1 MANTSSFSKNLFQN
15 LKTEYNNHPSLLLV
29 LAALLCIPLSYAFNS
44 IALVLLTLVTI
55 VTSKKHNLK
64 VDTNLIFPVLL
75 YLLMVL
81 SVFWTI
87 DFHRTVSS
95 LSKELPLVLI
105 PICFL
110 AFRPFSTLEKDKII
124 QWFSFGI
131 VAYAI
136 FYLAK
141 ATFRFIISKDSSVF
155 FYHELVTKD
164 VNAIHVSV
172 YVAISFFYFLAKMQK
187 TTFDKVALGILFLMV
202 FLLSSKNIIV
212 IFIGLL
218 VCYQLFYTKTSKK
231 MRLKNLVLLL
241 LILFTLPFIGKIKER
256 FKEEYETIMTDSS
269 VNDVISKGSEKVYN
283 VSIKQA
289 WTNASFKPN
298 DYFPGTAFRVYQFRI
313 FIELL
318 QEESIFWTGFGL
330 DASYSKIAEKG
341 VHYNLFL
348 GNETQEGYQTKN
360 FHNQYIQIFAELG
373 IFGLLLLLTMLF
385 LSLRNALISKN
396 YPHIAFSV
404 LIIALFF
411 TESFLWRQRG
421 ITFFILM
428 YCIFNSNLK
437 PEKTISL

>member
-1 MANTSSFSKNLFQN
+1 
-15 LKTEYNNHPSLLLV
+15 
-29 LAALLCIPLSYAFNS
+29 LCIPLSYAFNS
-44 IALVLLTLVTI
+44 IALVLLTLITI
-55 VTSKKHNLK
+55 ATFKKENLK
-64 VDTNLIFPVLL
+64 VDANLILPVLL

-81 SVFWTI
+81 SITWTT
-87 DFHRTVSS
+87 DFERTVSA
-95 LSKELPLVLI
+95 LSKELPLLLI
-105 PICFL
+105 PVCFL
-110 AFRPFSTLEKDKII
+110 LFRSFSTFEKDKII
-124 QWFSFGI
+124 KWFSFGM
-131 VAYAI
+131 VVYSI

-141 ATFRFIISKDSSVF
+141 ASVLFIISKDTSVF

-172 YVAISFFYFLAKMQK
+172 FVAISFFYFLAKIQK

-218 VCYQLFYTKTSKK
+218 VCYQLFYTKISKK
-231 MRLKNLVLLL
+231 MRLKNLILLL
-241 LILFTLPFIGKIKER
+241 LILFSLPFIGKIKER

-318 QEESIFWTGFGL
+318 QEEAVFWTGFGL

-385 LSLRNALISKN
+385 VSLRSALKSKN
-396 YPHIAFSV
+396 YPNIAFSV

-428 YCIFNSNLK
+428 YCVFNSNFK
-437 PEKTISL
+437 SEKTISL

>member
-1 MANTSSFSKNLFQN
+1 MANISSFSKNLYQN
-15 LKTEYNNHPSLLLV
+15 LKSEYSNHPSLLLV
-29 LAALLCIPLSYAFNS
+29 LVALLCIPLSYAFNS
-44 IALVLLTLVTI
+44 IALILLTLITI
-55 VTSKKHNLK
+55 ITFKKENLK
-64 VDTNLIFPVLL
+64 GDSNLIFPILL
-75 YLLMVL
+75 YLLML
-81 SVFWTI
+81 FSITWTI
-87 DFHRTVSS
+87 DFDRTINA
-95 LSKELPLVLI
+95 LSKELPLLLI
-105 PICFL
+105 PICFM
-110 AFRPFSTLEKDKII
+110 AFRSFSTLEKEKII
-124 QWFSFGI
+124 KWFSYGI
-131 VAYAI
+131 VFYSI

-141 ATFRFIISKDSSVF
+141 ATIRFIISSDSSVF

-172 YVAISFFYFLAKMQK
+172 YIAISFFYFLAKIK
-187 TTFDKVALGILFLMV
+187 KKSFDKIALVILFLMV

-212 IFIGLL
+212 VFIALL
-218 VCYQLFYTKTSKK
+218 VCYQLFYSQISKK
-231 MRLKNLVLLL
+231 LRLKNLILLIIILLL
-241 LILFTLPFIGKIKER
+241 LPFVGKIKER

-289 WTNASFKPN
+289 WSNATFKPN

-348 GNETQEGYQTKN
+348 GNEAQQGYQTKN

-373 IFGLLLLLTMLF
+373 IFGMLLLLTMLF
-385 LSLRNALISKN
+385 LSLRNALKLKSF
-396 YPHIAFSV
+396 PHIAFSI
-404 LIIALFF
+404 LMMSLFF

-428 YCIFNSNLK
+428 YCIFNSNLNSK
-437 PEKTISL
+437 KTIAL

>member
-1 MANTSSFSKNLFQN
+1 MANISSFSKNLYQN
-15 LKTEYNNHPSLLLV
+15 LKTEYSNHPSLLLV
-29 LAALLCIPLSYAFNS
+29 LVALLCIPLSYAFNS
-44 IALVLLTLVTI
+44 IALVLLVLITI
-55 VTSKKHNLK
+55 ITFKKGHLK
-64 VDTNLIFPVLL
+64 VDTNLILPVLL

-81 SVFWTI
+81 SITWTI
-87 DFHRTVSS
+87 DFDRTLSA

-110 AFRPFSTLEKDKII
+110 LFRSFSTFEKDKII
-124 QWFSFGI
+124 KWFSFGI
-131 VAYAI
+131 VAYSI
-136 FYLAK
+136 YYLAK
-141 ATFRFIISKDSSVF
+141 ASVLFIISKDTCVF

-164 VNAIHVSV
+164 LNAIHVSV
-172 YVAISFFYFLAKMQK
+172 YVAISFFYFLAKIHK
-187 TTFDKVALGILFLMV
+187 TILDKFALGILFLMV
-202 FLLSSKNIIV
+202 FLLSSKNIILV
-212 IFIGLL
+212 FMGLL

-231 MRLKNLVLLL
+231 MRLKNLILLL
-241 LILFTLPFIGKIKER
+241 LILFSLPFIGKIKER

-341 VHYNLFL
+341 IHYNLFL

-360 FHNQYIQIFAELG
+360 FHNQYIQIVAELG

-385 LSLRNALISKN
+385 VSLRNALKSKN

-428 YCIFNSNLK
+428 YCIFNSNFK
-437 PEKTISL
+437 SEKTISH

>member
-1 MANTSSFSKNLFQN
+1 
-15 LKTEYNNHPSLLLV
+15 
-29 LAALLCIPLSYAFNS
+29 
-44 IALVLLTLVTI
+44 
-55 VTSKKHNLK
+55 
-64 VDTNLIFPVLL
+64 
-75 YLLMVL
+75 
-81 SVFWTI
+81 
-87 DFHRTVSS
+87 
-95 LSKELPLVLI
+95 
-105 PICFL
+105 
-110 AFRPFSTLEKDKII
+110 
-124 QWFSFGI
+124 
-131 VAYAI
+131 
-136 FYLAK
+136 
-141 ATFRFIISKDSSVF
+141 
-155 FYHELVTKD
+155 
-164 VNAIHVSV
+164 
-172 YVAISFFYFLAKMQK
+172 
-187 TTFDKVALGILFLMV
+187 MV
-202 FLLSSKNIIV
+202 FLLSSKNIIL
-212 IFIGLL
+212 IFTGLL

-385 LSLRNALISKN
+385 LSLRNALTSKN
-396 YPHIAFSV
+396 FPHIAFSV

>member
-15 LKTEYNNHPSLLLV
+15 LKKEYNNHPSLLLV
-29 LAALLCIPLSYAFNS
+29 LVALLCIPLSYAFNS
-44 IALVLLTLVTI
+44 IALVLLTLITI
-55 VTSKKHNLK
+55 VTFKKDNLK

-81 SVFWTI
+81 SIFWTI
-87 DFHRTVSS
+87 DFERTVSS

-105 PICFL
+105 PVCFL
-110 AFRPFSTLEKDKII
+110 LFRSFSTLEKDKII

-131 VAYAI
+131 VAYSI

-141 ATFRFIISKDSSVF
+141 ATFLFIISKDSSVF

-172 YVAISFFYFLAKMQK
+172 YVAISFFYFLAKIQK

-241 LILFTLPFIGKIKER
+241 LILFALPFIGKIKER

>member
-1 MANTSSFSKNLFQN
+1 MANISSFSKNLYQN
-15 LKTEYNNHPSLLLV
+15 LKSEYSNHPSLLLV

-44 IALVLLTLVTI
+44 IALVLLTLITI
-55 VTSKKHNLK
+55 ITFKKENLK
-64 VDTNLIFPVLL
+64 GDITLIFPILL
-75 YLLMVL
+75 YLLML
-81 SVFWTI
+81 FSITWTI
-87 DFHRTVSS
+87 DFDRTINA
-95 LSKELPLVLI
+95 LSKELPLLLI
-105 PICFL
+105 PICFI
-110 AFRPFSTLEKDKII
+110 AFRSFSTLEKQKII
-124 QWFSFGI
+124 KWFSYGI
-131 VAYAI
+131 VVYSI

-141 ATFRFIISKDSSVF
+141 AFVLFVISKDTSVF

-172 YVAISFFYFLAKMQK
+172 YVAISFFYFLAKIHK
-187 TTFDKVALGILFLMV
+187 TAFDKVALGILILMV
-202 FLLSSKNIIV
+202 FLLSSKNIIIV
-212 IFIGLL
+212 FMGLL

-231 MRLKNLVLLL
+231 MRLKNLILLMVIL
-241 LILFTLPFIGKIKER
+241 LSLPFIGKIKER

-341 VHYNLFL
+341 IHYNLFL
-348 GNETQEGYQTKN
+348 GNEIQEGYQTKN
-360 FHNQYIQIFAELG
+360 FHNQYIQIVAELG

-385 LSLRNALISKN
+385 LSLRNALKLKN
-396 YPHIAFSV
+396 FPHIAFSV
-404 LIIALFF
+404 LMLALFF

-428 YCIFNSNLK
+428 YCIFNSNLNSK
-437 PEKTISL
+437 KTISL